1 MILLF
6 DQQIQRPLNR
16 NIKRGSGLL
25 YFVMSERINIDVHA
39 MQLMNIRIE
48 QTLHI

>member
-6 DQQIQRPLNR
+6 DQQTQRPLNR
-16 NIKRGSGLL
+16 NIKRGLL
-25 YFVMSERINIDVHA
+25 YFVRINIDVHA